1 MKANVKQISK
11 HRHYLEEFKREI
23 VTIYESGKDSVPQ
36 LEELYGNTRFPFQY
50 LCQSFKR
57 WQRY

>member
-50 LCQSFKR
+50 LCQRLKL
-57 WQRY
+57 